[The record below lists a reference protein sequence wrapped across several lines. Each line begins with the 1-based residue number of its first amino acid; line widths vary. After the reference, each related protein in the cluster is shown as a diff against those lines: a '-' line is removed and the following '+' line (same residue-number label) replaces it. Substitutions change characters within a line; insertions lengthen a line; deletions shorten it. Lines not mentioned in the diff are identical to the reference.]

1 MNSMPSEPSRRS
13 RLTRK
18 QRRRRARLRG
28 LVALC
33 VLVAVFVFAG
43 VGIARLV
50 GGSEAATGASAAAG
64 GTEAA
69 GAGSGDRAGQAGES
83 SGGSSAQP
91 AATPSAG
98 PVRVVSG
105 GDVMTDRQVKSYAA
119 QYGPDA
125 VLAGI
130 APQLQAGDAAWVNLE
145 GSLATIGSPAAGK
158 DYTFEGPPAMA
169 EALADAG
176 VDVVTVANNHAVDYG
191 RSAFMA
197 SIRTLNR
204 AGVQVAGGGKD
215 IGAAHSPAIV
225 KTDAGLTIGFLG
237 YDDVIWPGF
246 AATETQA
253 GIAEAVTDMSR
264 VKKDVRDLAKVVDYV
279 VVGFHWGFEYTH
291 YPVAQ
296 QTSEAHAVIDAGADL
311 VIGHHPHVLQG
322 FETYKGALIA
332 YSLGDLVFDHYS
344 VETGQTVLVDAVIT
358 PTGVKAT
365 LIPAYVSSSGVPE
378 VQHGAQ
384 AQTILSLVKTYSKPL
399 DTYVRIKGDVATV
412 KAGKP

>member
-1 MNSMPSEPSRRS
+1 MPADPARRPRLSRR
-13 RLTRK
+13 

-33 VLVAVFVFAG
+33 VLIAALVLAG
-43 VGIARLV
+43 VGISRLV
-50 GGSEAATGASAAAG
+50 GGASAES
-64 GTEAA
+64 GTGSGSGA
-69 GAGSGDRAGQAGES
+69 GATAAS
-83 SGGSSAQP
+83 SGGSGAQP
-91 AATPSAG
+91 SAAPSSG

-105 GDVMTDRQVKSYAA
+105 GDVMTDRNVKAYASR
-119 QYGPDA
+119 YGPDA

-130 APQLQAGDAAWVNLE
+130 ASQMKAGDAAWVNLE
-145 GSLATIGSPAAGK
+145 GSLATIGSPLTAK

-169 EALADAG
+169 KALAGAG
-176 VDVVTVANNHAVDYG
+176 IDVVTVANNHAVDYG
-191 RSAFMA
+191 PAALMA
-197 SIRTLNR
+197 SIKTLDK

-215 IGAAHSPAIV
+215 FDAAHTPAIV
-225 KTDAGLTIGFLG
+225 KTASGQTIGFLG

-246 AATETQA
+246 AATGTQA
-253 GIAEAVTDMSR
+253 GIAQAVTDMSQ

-279 VVGFHWGFEYTH
+279 VVGVHWGIEYTH
-291 YPVAQ
+291 YPIAQ

-365 LIPAYVSSSGVPE
+365 LIPAYVSSNGIPE
-378 VQHGAQ
+378 VQHGSA
-384 AQTILSLVKTYSKPL
+384 AATILSLVKTYSKSL
-399 DTYVRIKGDVATV
+399 DTYVRITGDTATV

>member
-1 MNSMPSEPSRRS
+1 MDDMPPDPSRRR

-28 LVALC
+28 LAALC
-33 VLVAVFVFAG
+33 VLAAVLALAG
-43 VGIARLV
+43 VGIARLA
-50 GGSEAATGASAAAG
+50 GGSPAAPEASAAGGGAAAG
-64 GTEAA
+64 GEAA
-69 GAGSGDRAGQAGES
+69 KPEGAE
-83 SGGSSAQP
+83 GG
-91 AATPSAG
+91 ATAEPSAAPSAV

-105 GDVMTDRQVKSYAA
+105 GDVMTDRQVKAYAS

-130 APQLQAGDAAWVNLE
+130 APQMEAGDAAWVNLE

-169 EALADAG
+169 KALAGAG
-176 VDVVTVANNHAVDYG
+176 IDVVTVANNHAVDYG

-197 SIRTLNR
+197 SIRTLEK

-215 IGAAHSPAIV
+215 LDDAHAPAIV
-225 KTDAGLTIGFLG
+225 KTGSGATIGFLG

-264 VKKDVRDLAKVVDYV
+264 VKKDVRELAKVVDYV
-279 VVGFHWGFEYTH
+279 VVGFHWGFEYEH

-358 PTGVKAT
+358 PAGVKAT
-365 LIPAYVSSSGVPE
+365 LIPVYVSSSGIPE

-412 KAGKP
+412 KAGTP

>member
-1 MNSMPSEPSRRS
+1 MPAEPAGRRRLSRR
-13 RLTRK
+13 

-33 VLVAVFVFAG
+33 VLVAVLVLAG
-43 VGIARLV
+43 VGVSRLV
-50 GGSEAATGASAAAG
+50 GASSAGSATAPGS
-64 GTEAA
+64 
-69 GAGSGDRAGQAGES
+69 GAGSTATAAS
-83 SGGSSAQP
+83 TGGSGAEPSA
-91 AATPSAG
+91 APSAG

-105 GDVMTDRQVKSYAA
+105 GDVMTDRNVKAYAS

-130 APQLQAGDAAWVNLE
+130 APQMNAGDAAWVNLE
-145 GSLATIGSPAAGK
+145 GSLATIGSPLTAK

-169 EALADAG
+169 EALAGAG
-176 VDVVTVANNHAVDYG
+176 IDVVTVANNHAVDYG
-191 RSAFMA
+191 RAALMA
-197 SIRTLNR
+197 SIKRLDK

-215 IGAAHSPAIV
+215 FDAAHTPAIV
-225 KTDAGLTIGFLG
+225 KTANGQTIGFLG

-246 AATETQA
+246 AATDTQA
-253 GIAEAVTDMSR
+253 GIAQAVTDMSQ

-279 VVGFHWGFEYTH
+279 VVGFHWGIEYTH
-291 YPVAQ
+291 YPIAQ
-296 QTSEAHAVIDAGADL
+296 QTSEAHAVVDAGADL

-344 VETGQTVLVDAVIT
+344 VETGQTVLVDAVVT

-365 LIPAYVSSSGVPE
+365 LIPAYVSSNGIPE
-378 VQHGAQ
+378 VQHGSAGR
-384 AQTILSLVKTYSKPL
+384 TILSLVKTYSKPL
-399 DTYVRIKGDVATV
+399 DTYVRITGDTATV